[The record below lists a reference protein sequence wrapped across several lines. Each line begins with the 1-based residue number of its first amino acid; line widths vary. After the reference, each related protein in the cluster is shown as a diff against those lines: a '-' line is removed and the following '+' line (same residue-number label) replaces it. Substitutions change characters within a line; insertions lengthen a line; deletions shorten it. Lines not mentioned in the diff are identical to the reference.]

1 MGAEHVDDSDM
12 DSEVWAVEEGGFWSH
27 HPATGTVSQGETRWE
42 ALESLRE
49 AVDLYLEEFHET
61 SPH

>member
-27 HPATGTVSQGETRWE
+27 HSAALVASGDAVALCSQKFGV
-42 ALESLRE
+42 LLLCPLR
-49 AVDLYLEEFHET
+49 
-61 SPH
+61 